1 VVQGVSGS
9 GALGHGL
16 RPVLRQQLPA
26 SVKVHGV
33 ISEGGKA
40 PNLIPE
46 RAQALFVGKDIS
58 DRKSKLKKERKQLVQ
73 DRNRVQRRLEKYRNS
88 LAYNF

>member
-1 VVQGVSGS
+1 MGTF
-9 GALGHGL
+9 LG
-16 RPVLRQQLPA
+16 
-26 SVKVHGV
+26 
-33 ISEGGKA
+33 
-40 PNLIPE
+40 
-46 RAQALFVGKDIS
+46 QALFVGKDIS